1 VAAFAACLKDA
12 VDLDSIREN
21 LAHVVQQAL
30 EPAHVSVWISRT
42 QLTTAGA
49 GSAGPAR
56 AETGSQA
63 GTGPHGTNWYRPTRD
78 KLVPAHTGQRSREMA
93 RQTSIIASAVIPVSP
108 ERVWE
113 IACDTSRYPEWVE
126 NTLRMIHT
134 DGPAR
139 AGATMEELTRIAGPW
154 KSVTRWRVTEFDPP
168 RRQVQEGEGV
178 STATSMAVIIELSP
192 AGQDTNF
199 TLTIRYTPRFGLVGA
214 LIDRAVR
221 GSITRSQQRS
231 ARAFAA
237 LVARENSSS

>member
-1 VAAFAACLKDA
+1 M
-12 VDLDSIREN
+12 S
-21 LAHVVQQAL
+21 
-30 EPAHVSVWISRT
+30 
-42 QLTTAGA
+42 
-49 GSAGPAR
+49 
-56 AETGSQA
+56 
-63 GTGPHGTNWYRPTRD
+63 
-78 KLVPAHTGQRSREMA
+78 
-93 RQTSIIASAVIPVSP
+93 RQTSIIASAIIPASS

-113 IACDTSRYPEWVE
+113 IACDSSRYPEWVE
-126 NTLRMIHT
+126 NTLRMIYT
-134 DGPAR
+134 DGPTR

-178 STATSMAVIIELSP
+178 STAKSMAVIIELSP

-199 TLTIRYTPRFGLVGA
+199 TLTVRYTPRFGPVGA

-231 ARAFAA
+231 AKAFAA